1 MEMID
6 LINVLNKQHANLEA
20 YLEAIGLQKQAII
33 NSNTAELEASIKQQG
48 ELLHNIEVLKKEMF
62 NVIKGLSTKYSLEP
76 SPSKLSEFVS
86 TLEKKKGI
94 RTEPLQKFQNS
105 LRKLIGKIIS
115 ANAQNKFLV
124 EHSMNFIKETIS
136 ALVGENKRSLLD
148 RKI

>member
-6 LINVLNKQHANLEA
+6 LIKVLNKQHSNLEA
-20 YLEAIGLQKQAII
+20 YLGAIMLQKQAII
-33 NSNTAELEASIKQQG
+33 NGDTAELEASIMQQG
-48 ELLHNIEVLKKEMF
+48 ELLQSIELLKKEMF
-62 NVIKGLSTKYSLEP
+62 IVIQDLSSKYSLEP
-76 SPSKLSEFVS
+76 LPSKLSEFVS
-86 TLEKKKGI
+86 TLEAKKGI
-94 RTEPLQKFQNS
+94 RTEPLQKFQRS
-105 LRKLIGKIIS
+105 LKKLITKIIS

>member
-6 LINVLNKQHANLEA
+6 LVNVLNKQHANLEA

-33 NSNTAELEASIKQQG
+33 NSNTAELEASIKKQG
-48 ELLHNIEVLKKEMF
+48 ELLHNIELLKKDMF
-62 NVIKGLSTKYSLEP
+62 NVIQDLSAKYSLEP

-86 TLEKKKGI
+86 SLEKKKII

-105 LRKLIGKIIS
+105 LKKLITKIIS

-136 ALVGENKRSLLD
+136 ALVGENKQSLLD